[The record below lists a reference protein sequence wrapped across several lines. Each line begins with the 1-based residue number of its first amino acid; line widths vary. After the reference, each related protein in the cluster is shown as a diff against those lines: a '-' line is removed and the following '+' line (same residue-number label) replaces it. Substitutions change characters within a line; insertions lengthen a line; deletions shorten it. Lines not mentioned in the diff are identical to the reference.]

1 MRIVEYSIFSTQE
14 IPIAGDKLHLA
25 LMEAERRAKCSQPC
39 NFSSP
44 AGLLMPPDWLLKGL
58 PELGWHNI
66 YAGALRPRRR
76 CCDRGKLRIKARVM
90 DKVITTLDEDLAT
103 DLKGMKSRIRTM
115 VPVALDILFEHLTGT
130 NPRISMDAAKTIL
143 DRDGRLVP
151 VSKTTVVAETAEG
164 HSVTGTDDM
173 VASELSAAMGALN
186 GGESKTVQ

>member
-1 MRIVEYSIFSTQE
+1 MASTGRPNGAKGYQRILRMEMV
-14 IPIAGDKLHLA
+14 AR
-25 LMEAERRAKCSQPC
+25 MEAKLIYSAQQI
-39 NFSSP
+39 
-44 AGLLMPPDWLLKGL
+44 ADMLDLTIGGLNTLKMD
-58 PELGWHNI
+58 PEF
-66 YAGALRPRRR
+66 AQV
-76 CCDRGKLRIKARVM
+76 KARVM